1 MHRNLAIAL
10 VSISS
15 TLFMQGM
22 PAQAISQITSDK
34 SAATT
39 VSEIE
44 KKLFFHPYT
53 NEANNERLNRLE
65 LFMFG
70 ATQEGRSDNER
81 VQNISS
87 AAQSLLCAPRQ
98 KKSVG
103 LKPAVSQESADAAKP
118 VQRYTRVSELEERV
132 FAQTFESDSLKVRVS
147 RLETKAFGRSFDDR
161 DLALRV
167 DDLDRCTSLPPVL
180 TSSRSSS
187 IYFSLPHSPRIQPI
201 RFISVVDHIE
211 ILEKSVYGKT
221 FSEKT
226 LQKRVADLEKSIM
239 GATLSTP
246 NETITNR
253 VAQLWQKLSVVGAVK
268 TQNG

>member
-1 MHRNLAIAL
+1 MHRKVAIAL

-22 PAQAISQITSDK
+22 PALAISQITTDN
-34 SAATT
+34 SAAT
-39 VSEIE
+39 VSAIE
-44 KKLFFHPYT
+44 KRLFFHPYT
-53 NEANNERLNRLE
+53 NESTNERLNRLE

-70 ATQEGRSDNER
+70 ATQEGRSDSER

-87 AAQSLLCAPRQ
+87 AAQSLLSAPGQ
-98 KKSVG
+98 KKSAR
-103 LKPAVSQESADAAKP
+103 PQAAADQETAEAAKP

-132 FAQTFESDSLKVRVS
+132 FAQTYENDSLKVRVS

-180 TSSRSSS
+180 TSSRSNS
-187 IYFSLPHSPRIQPI
+187 IYFNLPRSPRNQPT

-221 FSEKT
+221 FAEKT

-239 GATLSTP
+239 GAALPTA